1 MTDPAKIRI
10 TIAGHPV
17 GKGRARTVRT
27 RDGRVMSFTPERTRR
42 WEENAR
48 LQAQTC
54 MAGRSPLT
62 GPVALR
68 VCAYLAV
75 PSSWPA
81 WKREAA
87 LHGHVR
93 PTGKPDLDNILKAAK
108 DAMNGVLWIDDA
120 QVVLVV
126 TDKVY
131 SDTPRVEIQ
140 VDVLDAAPSQITR
153 KGDVGAWL
161 TGRVA

>member
-1 MTDPAKIRI
+1 MSIMV
-10 TIAGHPV
+10 AGHPV
-17 GKGRARTVRT
+17 GKARARTVRT
-27 RDGRVMSFTPERTRR
+27 KYGRTISYTPKKTRR
-42 WEENAR
+42 WEDNAR
-48 LQAQTC
+48 MQAQAQ
-54 MAGRSPLT
+54 MRGRSPLT

-93 PTGKPDLDNILKAAK
+93 PTGKPDLDNLLKAAN

-120 QVVLVV
+120 QVVQIVS
-126 TDKVY
+126 DKAY

-140 VDVLDAAPSQITR
+140 VDTLSAAPSQITR
-153 KGDVGAWL
+153 KGEVTQFTDRRMEEA
-161 TGRVA
+161 